1 LRDREDKIQRALIS
15 PDNSILRNAIGW
27 PLVILIIPIA
37 MLAAVIAIPFRRP
50 IKLSAEE
57 VSAYIR
63 DLMQDTGSAWDWD
76 DFISLEISDPTLEN
90 IRLRASKVAL
100 PVDEDGMDTLR
111 QLLSEVEGITSDDG
125 RPILE

>member
-1 LRDREDKIQRALIS
+1 
-15 PDNSILRNAIGW
+15 
-27 PLVILIIPIA
+27 
-37 MLAAVIAIPFRRP
+37 
-50 IKLSAEE
+50 
-57 VSAYIR
+57 
-63 DLMQDTGSAWDWD
+63 MQDTGSAWDWD
-76 DFISLEISDPTLEN
+76 DFISLEISDATLEN

>member
-1 LRDREDKIQRALIS
+1 
-15 PDNSILRNAIGW
+15 
-27 PLVILIIPIA
+27 
-37 MLAAVIAIPFRRP
+37 
-50 IKLSAEE
+50 
-57 VSAYIR
+57 
-63 DLMQDTGSAWDWD
+63 MQDTGSAWDWD